1 VIETDY
7 DAGGRPLHRR
17 VTTVGSGLDGAVR
30 RISTAYLARGMVD
43 TVTQYTSATVGGGA
57 ATDQV
62 RFTFDGWGNLAAF
75 EQDVDGVIGAGGREA
90 FAVAYTWSKF
100 SPSGGA
106 VVLAREDM
114 TYPDGSVLKYVYS
127 GTINEPL
134 TRVSALTFGPYDVQ
148 VASYQYLGAGQLVK
162 TTLDEPDVSTALW
175 HGARQAGSLPH
186 RRRGG
191 STARAS
197 LRDAGEEE
205 KGRRR

>member
-1 VIETDY
+1 VSSIRQKDQSGGVIETDY

-90 FAVAYTWSKF
+90 FTVAYTWSKA

-106 VVLAREDM
+106 IVLAREDM
-114 TYPDGSVLKYVYS
+114 TYPDGSVLKYVYT
-127 GTINEPL
+127 GTINEPV
-134 TRVSALTFGPYDVQ
+134 TRVSALTFGPCDVQ
-148 VASYQYLGAGQLVK
+148 GASYQYLGAGQ
-162 TTLDEPDVSTALW
+162 PPQPRPAAAVSNPLSGPAI
-175 HGARQAGSLPH
+175 R
-186 RRRGG
+186 
-191 STARAS
+191 
-197 LRDAGEEE
+197 
-205 KGRRR
+205 